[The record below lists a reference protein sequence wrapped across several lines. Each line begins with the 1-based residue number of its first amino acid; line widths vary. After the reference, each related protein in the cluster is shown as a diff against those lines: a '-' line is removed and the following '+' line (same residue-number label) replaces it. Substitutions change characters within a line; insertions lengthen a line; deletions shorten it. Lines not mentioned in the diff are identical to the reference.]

1 MSNFIKH
8 LWHLE
13 MGSMFISLF
22 IWKSILICVL
32 TLSFI
37 CIYGAIPLSHG
48 MSLEWTT
55 GVHSLLGFLHQY
67 SQMRLVYGF
76 CISIVLLMN
85 A

>member
-22 IWKSILICVL
+22 IWKSINTLYFELCPNVVL
-32 TLSFI
+32 TLSFT

-48 MSLEWTT
+48 MSLEWTS

-67 SQMRLVYGF
+67 S
-76 CISIVLLMN
+76 
-85 A
+85 